1 PLPKQKLMKTLLSVR
16 QPLLRVLLFLTSFIL
31 STHGAVVTIP
41 DPGLNAAI
49 REALGI
55 PTAPLTDQ
63 DLLGLTFLSA
73 GSRNIQSAE
82 GLEAAHNLKFLDLDS
97 NALSDFV

>member
-1 PLPKQKLMKTLLSVR
+1 MPRHKLMKTILSIR
-16 QPLLRVLLFLTSFIL
+16 QPLFRVLLFLMSFTVA
-31 STHGAVVTIP
+31 THGAVVTIP

-63 DLLGLTFLSA
+63 DLLGLTSLSA
-73 GSRNIQSAE
+73 GGRNIQSVE
-82 GLEAAHNLKFLDLDS
+82 GLQAAHNLKFLDLDS
-97 NALSDFV
+97 NALSD